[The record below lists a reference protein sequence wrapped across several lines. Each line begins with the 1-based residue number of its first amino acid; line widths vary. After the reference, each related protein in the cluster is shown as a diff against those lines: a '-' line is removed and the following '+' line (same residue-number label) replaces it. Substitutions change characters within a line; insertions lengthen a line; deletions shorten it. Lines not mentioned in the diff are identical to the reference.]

1 MASTIPWIEKYR
13 PQNINDIIYH
23 DDIVNTLKKLISNFK

>member
-13 PQNINDIIYH
+13 PKSINDIIYH
-23 DDIVNTLKKLISNFK
+23 DDILNTLKK